1 MKKILLLLP
10 IGLFVV
16 FGILFAAPEAA
27 KNTFLVLCYHDI
39 PKKVNLDEYGVDQ
52 ESFVQQIEYLR
63 THGYNFISFDDV
75 MRAHKGE
82 KSLPDKAVLL
92 TFDDSYLSFYEFV
105 FPILKLYD
113 YPCILAVETAWID
126 KPDPEIKVALMS
138 WKQLKEVALSKLVEI
153 ACHTHNLHQGIAYN
167 PQGNTNW
174 AAIARK
180 YNLETKSYEKEDA
193 YRKRIHDDLVFSKN
207 ILHDELG
214 VSARA
219 MVWPYGRYNQICVDE
234 AKSLG
239 FEAMFY
245 LEDKLANIND
255 LNAIPRYVFTNNP
268 AIIEFIKRLKRNF
281 SEDIKLRVLHADL
294 DLIYDPDP
302 VQQEKNLDKFIERVN
317 AMKVNTVYLQ
327 AFCDEKGDGNIS
339 SVYFPNRVLPMRAD
353 ILSRVVNQ
361 LAIRNIQVYAWMPM
375 LSIVLPNKTEND
387 SLRVM
392 ELKDGKK
399 LISTSWYA
407 RLSPFS
413 EDVRR
418 KLNMLYEDMAIN
430 ARIDGAIFLDDGYL
444 NDFEDFS
451 PEGVLAYE
459 KISGGK
465 GISYEKFTKEQK
477 ERWIKCKTEV
487 LIELTEELEK
497 TVRFYR
503 PQALFARTLY
513 AEVLLNPKSEEWY
526 AQNFSKSIQSY
537 DYVVIM
543 AYPLMEK
550 ASNPVKWLRSL
561 VEEVKKYPHAIEKT
575 IFKVQTY
582 DWSKKRWVNTKT
594 IDKWLRVL
602 VEAGAVHIGYY
613 PDSYIDNKP
622 NDRMIRF
629 MMSSED
635 FPFKRKY
642 TVKDMTLVK

>member
-1 MKKILLLLP
+1 MKKILLILL

-16 FGILFAAPEAA
+16 SGRGFAAPEAA

-39 PKKVNLDEYGVDQ
+39 PKEVNLDEYGVDQ
-52 ESFVQQIEYLR
+52 ESFIQQIEYLR
-63 THGYNFISFDDV
+63 THGYHFISLDDV

-82 KSLPDKAVLL
+82 KTLPEKAVLL
-92 TFDDSYLSFYEFV
+92 TFDDAYLSFYEFV
-105 FPILKLYD
+105 LPMLKLYG

-126 KPDPEIKVALMS
+126 KPDPEIRVLLMN
-138 WKQLKEVALSKLVEI
+138 WKQLKEVARSNLVEI
-153 ACHTHNLHQGIAYN
+153 ACHAHNLHQGIVYN

-180 YNLETKSYEKEDA
+180 YNPQTKAYETEDA

-207 ILHDELG
+207 ILHDQLG
-214 VSARA
+214 VSARVI
-219 MVWPYGRYNQICVDE
+219 VWPYGRYNQICINE

-239 FEAMFY
+239 FEVMFY

-255 LNAIPRYVFTNNP
+255 LNAIPRYVFANNP
-268 AIIEFIKRLKRNF
+268 TIVEFIKRLKRNF
-281 SEDIKLRVLHADL
+281 SEDLMQRVLHADL

-302 VQQEKNLDKFIERVN
+302 VQQEENLNKFIERVN
-317 AMKVNTVYLQ
+317 VMKVNTVYLQ
-327 AFCDEKGDGNIS
+327 AFSDDKGVGNIY

-353 ILSRVVNQ
+353 FFSRVVNQ
-361 LAIRNIQVYAWMPM
+361 LTIRNIQVYAWMPM
-375 LSIVLPNKTEND
+375 LSIVLPNTTEND
-387 SLRVM
+387 SLRVR
-392 ELKDGKK
+392 ELKDNKK
-399 LISTSWYA
+399 FISSFWYA
-407 RLSPFS
+407 RLSPFN
-413 EDVRR
+413 EDVRH

-430 ARIDGAIFLDDGYL
+430 ARIDGVIFLDDGYL

-459 KISGGK
+459 KISDGK
-465 GISYEKFTKEQK
+465 DIPYEKLTKEQRQ
-477 ERWIKCKTEV
+477 RWIKEKTEV

-513 AEVLLNPKSEEWY
+513 AEVILNPKSEEWL

-537 DYVVIM
+537 DYVAIM

-550 ASNPVKWLRSL
+550 ANNPVKWLRSL
-561 VEEVKKYPHAIEKT
+561 VREVKKYPHAIEKT

-582 DWSKKRWVNTKT
+582 DWDKKRWINTKT
-594 IDKWLRVL
+594 VDKWLRTL
-602 VEAGAVHIGYY
+602 VDAGAVHIGYY
-613 PDSYIDNKP
+613 PDSYIENKP
-622 NDRMIRF
+622 DDRMIRF

-642 TVKDMTLVK
+642 TVKDLTLVK